1 MRIYYHTVMQL
12 WGLAANILVMLST
25 LPTSPIY
32 LNLVKQNVQYFLFI
46 APSYLQGALPK
57 RL

>member
-1 MRIYYHTVMQL
+1 MQL
-12 WGLAANILVMLST
+12 WGLAVNILVMLST